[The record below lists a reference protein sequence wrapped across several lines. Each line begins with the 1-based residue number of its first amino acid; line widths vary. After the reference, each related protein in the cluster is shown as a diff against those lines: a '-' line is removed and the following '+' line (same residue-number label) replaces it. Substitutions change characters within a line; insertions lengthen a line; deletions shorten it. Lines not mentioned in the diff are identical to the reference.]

1 MLCAIWCVSMSL
13 RRFGS
18 RGVPKSSQ
26 VTMRVMVVIC
36 VNGAGDV
43 AIAPEARRMGWT
55 VSGKEGG
62 GKAANRS
69 VALLERERH
78 VSRPHPPTH
87 RCPSW
92 LHRARERVRES
103 WPKRRFDSVPRRAFS
118 PNSGSVDL
126 TPLSVAR
133 RSQPKKMQNH
143 TAIFPSTA
151 PTRPDED
158 LPDPASST
166 PHILATAPPLF
177 LRSVR
182 STAS

>member
-1 MLCAIWCVSMSL
+1 MALGVGMHDYAKATCRREGAVITDQRGDADGFVVAGMCCLSWRKYVRVRCIEDEAEASLALRDLVCLNVVAKIWIQRCAEAEPSDNA
-13 RRFGS
+13 RDG
-18 RGVPKSSQ
+18 
-26 VTMRVMVVIC
+26 
-36 VNGAGDV
+36 GD
-43 AIAPEARRMGWT
+43 
-55 VSGKEGG
+55 
-62 GKAANRS
+62 
-69 VALLERERH
+69 LQ
-78 VSRPHPPTH
+78 
-87 RCPSW
+87 
-92 LHRARERVRES
+92 RARERES

-118 PNSGSVDL
+118 PNSDSVDL

-133 RSQPKKMQNH
+133 RSQPKKMQKH

-166 PHILATAPPLF
+166 PHILATTPPLF